1 MKLDYPGRSS
11 VITLVFRRR
20 RETQR
25 DDSMH
30 ACACAQSCPTLPSH
44 GLEPPGSSAHGII
57 QARILEWLHVF
68 FSRIFPTQGSN
79 PYLLS
84 LLHWQ
89 VDSLPLF
96 TTHLMMGLCKHT
108 EWPFERTQDWA
119 SLILLVKRKCEA
131 LILLCSASQTW
142 NGNES

>member
-89 VDSLPLF
+89 VDSLPAEPPVKPRVGSLS
-96 TTHLMMGLCKHT
+96 HLLSLNINIVSCKLPIIT
-108 EWPFERTQDWA
+108 
-119 SLILLVKRKCEA
+119 LISGRFR
-131 LILLCSASQTW
+131 
-142 NGNES
+142 